1 MGPWSNTGPGR
12 RGHRIPRGGTCH
24 LVKADS
30 RQMSNSALLIAM
42 LLLLVV
48 EPFFSLR
55 SFGRVAF
62 DMMVAVVLIAA
73 IWAVSQHRRLLGIGL
88 LLAAPLFLARLVLY
102 VVDIHW
108 LAVLWPL
115 LAIAFFAFTA
125 AVLLRQV
132 LYDATVTVDTIA
144 GSISVYLLL
153 GVIWALIFSLVEAV
167 HPGSFHVNGS
177 PFEASGSV
185 YHSQVPEFLYLS
197 LITISTVGYGDIVP
211 VTQPARMLAALEGV
225 IGQLYLAVLIA
236 RLIGLH
242 KPRASHDA

>member
-1 MGPWSNTGPGR
+1 
-12 RGHRIPRGGTCH
+12 
-24 LVKADS
+24 LVKAGTH
-30 RQMSNSALLIAM
+30 QINNSLLLVAM

-48 EPFFSLR
+48 EPFFR
-55 SFGRVAF
+55 QQGFEHGVF
-62 DMMVAVVLIAA
+62 DIMVSVVLIAA
-73 IWAVSQHRRLLGIGL
+73 IWVVSQHRGLLAIGL
-88 LLAAPLFLARLVLY
+88 LLAVPLFLARWALH

-108 LAVLWPL
+108 LAVGWPL
-115 LAIAFFAFTA
+115 LGIAFFAFTA
-125 AVLLRQV
+125 MVLLRQV
-132 LYDATVTVDTIA
+132 LSDTTVTTDTIA

-153 GVIWALIFSLVEAV
+153 SVIWALIFSLIEAA

-177 PFEASGSV
+177 PFEISGSA
-185 YHSQVPEFLYLS
+185 YHSQLPAFLYLS

>member
-1 MGPWSNTGPGR
+1 
-12 RGHRIPRGGTCH
+12 
-24 LVKADS
+24 VAKAGS
-30 RQMSNSALLIAM
+30 RQMSNSALLVAM

-48 EPFFSLR
+48 EPFFSQQG
-55 SFGRVAF
+55 FGHVVF
-62 DMMVAVVLIAA
+62 DILVSVVLVAA
-73 IWAVSQHRRLLGIGL
+73 IWAVSQHRGLLGIGL
-88 LLAAPLFLARLVLY
+88 LLAGPLLVARWALY

-108 LAVLWPL
+108 LAILWPL
-115 LAIAFFAFTA
+115 LGIAFFVFTA
-125 AVLLRQV
+125 TMLLRQV
-132 LYDATVTVDTIA
+132 LSDATVTTDTVA

-153 GVIWALIFSLVEAV
+153 SVIWALIFSLMETA

-177 PFEASGSV
+177 PFESSV
-185 YHSQVPEFLYLS
+185 SIYHSRLPDFLYLS